1 MPTAAAESFNLAWH
15 CLGRQAA
22 ERGGKTALIIA
33 DGPDAL
39 RSWTYAELDRMVR
52 RLAGGLLAS
61 GLEEGD
67 RVLIR
72 AANDIDFVLAFFA
85 AAAIGCVAQPASL
98 MLTAEE
104 ALALAAD
111 SGATAIFLGDAEPKE
126 RALFA
131 RLRVFDRQETRR
143 LAAEAEPADYAPT
156 APDDPAYLVFT
167 SGSTAEP
174 KGVLHAH
181 RVVIGR
187 QPMAADWL
195 GLGEDDIVLHAGNIN
210 WTYTLG
216 VGVLDPFACGAT
228 GALYAGPR
236 DPAIWPTLIER
247 TGATIFAAVPSLYRQ
262 ILKYGDPSTHDLSR
276 LRHGACAGEA
286 LSPDLLARWRTATGT
301 WLYEALGMSE
311 ISTYISS
318 RPGERIR
325 PGSPGRPQ
333 TGRRVAVLPVDG
345 GTEPLPPGQIGLL
358 AVHRSDPGLMLG
370 YWNRPTEEAAALRGE
385 WFIGGDLAE
394 FDADGFV
401 WHRGRNDDIMNAFG
415 YRVSPLEVE
424 KVLST
429 HPDVADVAV
438 AERKVGADVSVI
450 AAFVVPKPD
459 GMRDEAALLAH
470 CAEHLAAYKRPRKVV
485 FVSEI
490 ARTPNGKVSRRAL
503 PLLM

>member
-1 MPTAAAESFNLAWH
+1 MPTSTASFNLAWH

-22 ERGGKTALIIA
+22 ERGGKRALIIA

-39 RSWTYAELDRMVR
+39 RSWTYAELDGMVR

-61 GLEEGD
+61 GLRKGD

-85 AAAIGCVAQPASL
+85 VAAIGCVAQPVSP

-111 SGATAIFLGDAEPKE
+111 SGATAIFLGDTEPKE
-126 RALFA
+126 RALFGH
-131 RLRVFDRQETRR
+131 LRIFDRQETHR
-143 LAAEAEPADYAPT
+143 LAADALPTDYAPT

-187 QPMAADWL
+187 RPMAADWL
-195 GLGEDDIVLHAGNIN
+195 GLDQDDIVLHAGNIN

-216 VGVLDPFACGAT
+216 VGVLDPFARGAT

-236 DPAIWPTLIER
+236 DPAIWPAFIER
-247 TGATIFAAVPSLYRQ
+247 SGATIFAAVPSVYRQ
-262 ILKYGDPSTHDLSR
+262 ILKYGDPRAHDLSR

-286 LSPDLLARWRTATGT
+286 LAPDLLAQWREATGT

-311 ISTYISS
+311 ISTYVSS
-318 RPGERIR
+318 RPGEPIR

-333 TGRRVAVLPVDG
+333 TGRRVAVLPVEG
-345 GTEPLPPGQIGLL
+345 GTDPLPPGEVGLL

-370 YWNRPTEEAAALRGE
+370 YWNRPAEEAAAFRE
-385 WFIGGDLAE
+385 KWFIGGDLAE

-429 HPDVADVAV
+429 YPDVADVAV
-438 AERKVGADVSVI
+438 AERKVADGVSVI
-450 AAFVVPKPD
+450 VAFVAPKP
-459 GMRDEAALLAH
+459 GSAPDEAALLAH
-470 CAEHLAAYKRPRKVV
+470 CSEHLAAYKRPRKVV

-490 ARTPNGKVSRRAL
+490 ARTANGKVSRRML
-503 PLLM
+503 PQLV

>member
-1 MPTAAAESFNLAWH
+1 
-15 CLGRQAA
+15 
-22 ERGGKTALIIA
+22 
-33 DGPDAL
+33 
-39 RSWTYAELDRMVR
+39 
-52 RLAGGLLAS
+52 
-61 GLEEGD
+61 
-67 RVLIR
+67 
-72 AANDIDFVLAFFA
+72 
-85 AAAIGCVAQPASL
+85 
-98 MLTAEE
+98 
-104 ALALAAD
+104 
-111 SGATAIFLGDAEPKE
+111 
-126 RALFA
+126 
-131 RLRVFDRQETRR
+131 
-143 LAAEAEPADYAPT
+143 
-156 APDDPAYLVFT
+156 
-167 SGSTAEP
+167 
-174 KGVLHAH
+174 
-181 RVVIGR
+181 
-187 QPMAADWL
+187 
-195 GLGEDDIVLHAGNIN
+195 
-210 WTYTLG
+210 
-216 VGVLDPFACGAT
+216 
-228 GALYAGPR
+228 
-236 DPAIWPTLIER
+236 
-247 TGATIFAAVPSLYRQ
+247 
-262 ILKYGDPSTHDLSR
+262 
-276 LRHGACAGEA
+276 
-286 LSPDLLARWRTATGT
+286 
-301 WLYEALGMSE
+301 MSE

-333 TGRRVAVLPVDG
+333 TGRRVAVLPVEG

-370 YWNRPTEEAAALRGE
+370 YWNRPAEEAAALRGE

-438 AERKVGADVSVI
+438 AERKVAADVSVI

-459 GMRDEAALLAH
+459 GGRDEAALLAH